1 MNVEAY
7 AKINLSLDVIRRR
20 EDGYHELRSVM
31 QSLSLHDTVE
41 IIKKADAGIS
51 VELTNEDAEFS
62 DIPLGEGN
70 LVYKAA
76 ALMKERFSIEDGLLF
91 RLTKRIPQAAGLAG
105 GSSDAA
111 AVIRGIN
118 DMYCLDLGLGQL
130 MRLGKE
136 IGADVPFCIMGGTA
150 LAEGIGEKLTRLK
163 PVPAC
168 RVLLVKPLKGVST
181 KEVYER
187 LDSGKGHFV
196 HVPDTKTVCEAI
208 ENGSIKALAR
218 SMGNVLESVT
228 IPMLPEIEHIKK
240 KMLELGA
247 LGAMM
252 SGSGPTVFGLYSDPE
267 FCDKAFESFNSGD
280 NELGSLKVIKTEF
293 YRIKGI

>member
-267 FCDKAFESFNSGD
+267 LCDKAFESFNSGD
-280 NELGSLKVIKTEF
+280 NELGSIKVIKTEF

>member
-70 LVYKAA
+70 FVYKAA

>member
-20 EDGYHELRSVM
+20 EDCYHELRSVM